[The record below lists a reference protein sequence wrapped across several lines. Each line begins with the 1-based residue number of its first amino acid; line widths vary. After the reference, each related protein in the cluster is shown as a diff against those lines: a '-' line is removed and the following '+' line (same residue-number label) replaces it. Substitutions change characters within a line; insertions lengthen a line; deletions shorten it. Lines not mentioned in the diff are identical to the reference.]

1 MHQYFLQLASHRNTD
16 REAEIDPRFPSA
28 DKIYTFNLIFTPPQK
43 IYFYFIIL
51 IFN

>member
-1 MHQYFLQLASHRNTD
+1 MHQYFLQFASHRNTD